1 MRFGILELKYRIKI
15 NLRKV
20 TSATFR
26 VTNLK
31 IFCRNTFEILT
42 RLSKTLKFISSY

>member
-1 MRFGILELKYRIKI
+1 MRFGILELQYRVKI

-20 TSATFR
+20 TFVTLW

-31 IFCRNTFEILT
+31 IFMEIYL
-42 RLSKTLKFISSY
+42 RFHLDMGKT